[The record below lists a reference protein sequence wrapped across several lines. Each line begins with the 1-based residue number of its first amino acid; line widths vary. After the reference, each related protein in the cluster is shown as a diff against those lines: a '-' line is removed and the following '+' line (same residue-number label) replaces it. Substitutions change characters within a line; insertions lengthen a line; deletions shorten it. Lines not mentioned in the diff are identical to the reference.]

1 MLMCWQTRDVFCG
14 ISAGATCTKLLLVI
28 VSVAVAVVV
37 AAKQSVWL
45 NTMESVKFVKLPGAA
60 CRLDCHID

>member
-1 MLMCWQTRDVFCG
+1 MHNVG
-14 ISAGATCTKLLLVI
+14 LLV
-28 VSVAVAVVV
+28 VAVAVVVVVVV